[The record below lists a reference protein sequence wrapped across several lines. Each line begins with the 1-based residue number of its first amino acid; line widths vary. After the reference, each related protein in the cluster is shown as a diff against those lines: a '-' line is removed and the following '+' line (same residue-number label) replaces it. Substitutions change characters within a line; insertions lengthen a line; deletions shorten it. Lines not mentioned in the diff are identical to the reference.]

1 MRLGMTILRVT
12 VGGLFVGHG
21 TQKLFGW
28 FGGSGLEGTGG
39 FFQSRL
45 GLAPGRHHATAAGLA
60 EAGGGALLATG
71 FLTPLGALLTSSTM
85 ATAIRL
91 VHARNGLWNTR
102 GGAEYNA
109 VLMAS
114 AFAITA
120 AGPGRWSLD
129 AAHGHERW
137 GDGWAVAQ
145 LAGALA
151 GSALAVEAGRRL
163 AERAAAAEADPQQAP
178 PLDER
183 DDDAPPAA
191 ADRNGQPAHAAA

>member
-1 MRLGMTILRVT
+1 MRLGMTVLRML

-39 FFQSRL
+39 FFEGRL
-45 GLAPGRHHATAAGLA
+45 GLAPGRHHATAAGIA

-71 FLTPLGALLTSSTM
+71 FLTPLGAMLTTSTM

-91 VHARNGLWNTR
+91 VHARRGVWNTD
-102 GGAEYNA
+102 GGWEYNG

-114 AFAITA
+114 VFAITA
-120 AGPGRWSLD
+120 AGPGPWSID
-129 AAHGHERW
+129 AARGRERW

-163 AERAAAAEADPQQAP
+163 AQRAAEAETATEQ
-178 PLDER
+178 
-183 DDDAPPAA
+183 
-191 ADRNGQPAHAAA
+191 QPAHEAQASNGRAPEREPVAA

>member
-12 VGGLFVGHG
+12 VGGLFAGHG

-28 FGGSGLEGTGG
+28 FGGHGLDGTGG
-39 FFQSRL
+39 FFQSKL
-45 GLAPGRHHATAAGLA
+45 GLRPGRAHATAAALA

-85 ATAIRL
+85 AAAIRL
-91 VHARNGLWNTR
+91 VHKRNGLWNSD
-102 GGAEYNA
+102 GGAEYNL
-109 VLMAS
+109 VLMAA

-129 AAHGHERW
+129 AARGREQW

-163 AERAAAAEADPQQAP
+163 AERGATAEAEPQQAP
-178 PLDER
+178 PLD
-183 DDDAPPAA
+183 DAHADTPAA

>member
-1 MRLGMTILRVT
+1 MTVLRGL

-28 FGGSGLEGTGG
+28 FGGSGPEGTGG

-45 GLAPGRHHATAAGLA
+45 GLAPGRQHAIAAGAA

-91 VHARNGLWNTR
+91 VHGRRGPWNGD
-102 GGAEYNA
+102 GGWEYNA

-120 AGPGRWSLD
+120 AGPGRWSID
-129 AAHGHERW
+129 ASRGRERW
-137 GDGWAVAQ
+137 GDGWALAQ
-145 LAGALA
+145 LTGALA
-151 GSALAVEAGRRL
+151 GSALAVEVGRRL
-163 AERAAAAEADPQQAP
+163 AERAAREQAERERAQQAQQASNGRVP
-178 PLDER
+178 ER
-183 DDDAPPAA
+183 EPVAA
-191 ADRNGQPAHAAA
+191 

>member
-1 MRLGMTILRVT
+1 MRLGMTVLRVT

-28 FGGSGLEGTGG
+28 FGGNGPEATGG
-39 FFQSRL
+39 FFQEKL
-45 GLAPGRHHATAAGLA
+45 GLHPGKQHALAAGAA
-60 EAGGGALLATG
+60 EAGGGALLASG

-91 VHARNGLWNTR
+91 VHARRGPWNSNG
-102 GGAEYNA
+102 GYEYNA
-109 VLMAS
+109 VLMAA

-129 AAHGHERW
+129 AARGRERW
-137 GDGWAVAQ
+137 GDGWALAQ

-163 AERAAAAEADPQQAP
+163 GERAARERAEAERAREQAQTPPSDGRVPEREPIAA
-178 PLDER
+178 
-183 DDDAPPAA
+183 
-191 ADRNGQPAHAAA
+191 

>member
-1 MRLGMTILRVT
+1 MRLGMTTLRLL

-28 FGGSGLEGTGG
+28 FGGSGPEGTAG

-45 GLAPGRHHATAAGLA
+45 GLRPGRPNALLAGAA
-60 EAGGGALLATG
+60 ETGGGTLLATG
-71 FLTPLGALLTSSTM
+71 FLTPLGALLTSSVM

-91 VHARNGLWNTR
+91 VHARNGPWNTS
-102 GGAEYNA
+102 GGWEYNA

-114 AFAITA
+114 GFAITA
-120 AGPGRWSLD
+120 AGPGRWSID
-129 AAHGHERW
+129 AARGRERW
-137 GDGWAVAQ
+137 GDGWALAE

-163 AERAAAAEADPQQAP
+163 AERAARAEGERERATTPASNGRAPEREPIAA
-178 PLDER
+178 
-183 DDDAPPAA
+183 
-191 ADRNGQPAHAAA
+191 

>member
-28 FGGSGLEGTGG
+28 FGGDGPDRTGELFSSGL
-39 FFQSRL
+39 
-45 GLAPGRHHATAAGLA
+45 GLHPGRQHALAAGAA

-71 FLTPLGALLTSSTM
+71 FLTPLGAMLTSSTM

-91 VHARNGLWNTR
+91 VHGRRGVWNTD
-102 GGAEYNA
+102 GGYEYNA

-120 AGPGRWSLD
+120 AGPGRLSLD
-129 AAHGHERW
+129 ALRGRERW
-137 GDGWAVAQ
+137 GDGWA
-145 LAGALA
+145 LAELTGALA
-151 GSALAVEAGRRL
+151 GSALAVELGRRL
-163 AERAAAAEADPQQAP
+163 KRRAERQEQ
-178 PLDER
+178 
-183 DDDAPPAA
+183 PPAPAPTEARAETA
-191 ADRNGQPAHAAA
+191 AHDGQPVAA

>member
-1 MRLGMTILRVT
+1 MRLGMTVLRVT
-12 VGGLFVGHG
+12 VGSLFVGHG

-28 FGGSGLEGTGG
+28 FGGSGPEGTGG
-39 FFQSRL
+39 FFQQQL
-45 GLAPGRHHATAAGLA
+45 GLHPGRQHALAAGAA
-60 EAGGGALLATG
+60 EAGGGTLLATG

-91 VHARNGLWNTR
+91 VHARRGPWNSD
-102 GGAEYNA
+102 GGYEYNA
-109 VLMAS
+109 VLMAA

-129 AAHGHERW
+129 AARGHERW
-137 GDGWAVAQ
+137 GDGWAVAR

-163 AERAAAAEADPQQAP
+163 AERAAAEAEEA
-178 PLDER
+178 ER
-183 DDDAPPAA
+183 RQPIETAQTSNRRMPEREPAA
-191 ADRNGQPAHAAA
+191 A

>member
-1 MRLGMTILRVT
+1 MTVLRLT

-28 FGGSGLEGTGG
+28 FGGNGPEGTGG
-39 FFQSRL
+39 FFQQQL
-45 GLAPGRHHATAAGLA
+45 GLAPGKQHALAAGAA

-71 FLTPLGALLTSSTM
+71 FLTPLGAMLTSSTM

-91 VHARNGLWNTR
+91 VHARRGPWNSE
-102 GGAEYNA
+102 GGYEYNA
-109 VLMAS
+109 VLMA
-114 AFAITA
+114 AGFAITA

-129 AAHGHERW
+129 AARGRERW

-163 AERAAAAEADPQQAP
+163 AERAAQAGAEQATQAP
-178 PLDER
+178 AV
-183 DDDAPPAA
+183 APREHEIAA
-191 ADRNGQPAHAAA
+191 PQRNGQPAHAAA

>member
-1 MRLGMTILRVT
+1 MRLGMTILRLT

-28 FGGSGLEGTGG
+28 FGGSGPERTGG

-45 GLAPGRHHATAAGLA
+45 GLAPGKHHALAAGAA
-60 EAGGGALLATG
+60 EAGGGALLASG

-91 VHARNGLWNTR
+91 VHARRGPWNSE
-102 GGAEYNA
+102 GGWEYNA
-109 VLMAS
+109 VLMAA

-129 AAHGHERW
+129 AARGREQW

-151 GSALAVEAGRRL
+151 GSALVVEGGRRL
-163 AERAAAAEADPQQAP
+163 ARRAEQTEQQGAPAPTETSNGRVSAQEPVAA
-178 PLDER
+178 
-183 DDDAPPAA
+183 
-191 ADRNGQPAHAAA
+191 

>member
-1 MRLGMTILRVT
+1 MRLGMTLLRVT
-12 VGGLFVGHG
+12 VGGLFAGHG
-21 TQKLFGW
+21 AQKLFGW
-28 FGGSGLEGTGG
+28 FGGNGLEGTGG

-45 GLAPGRHHATAAGLA
+45 GLRPGRGHATAAGLA

-91 VHARNGLWNTR
+91 VHRRNGLWNSD
-102 GGAEYNA
+102 GGAEYNL
-109 VLMAS
+109 VLMAA

-129 AAHGHERW
+129 AGRGRERW
-137 GDGWAVAQ
+137 GDGWALAQ

-151 GSALAVEAGRRL
+151 GSALAVEAGRGL
-163 AERAAAAEADPQQAP
+163 AERATEPATEPEAQPAS
-178 PLDER
+178 
-183 DDDAPPAA
+183 PAA
-191 ADRNGQPAHAAA
+191 PREPAQRRNGQPAHAAA